1 MNNALLKERVSNWDQ
16 KDLSFISAIV
26 KGAGPEFEFKHA
38 VVTRSLARQYKH
50 LDIFTDKLKIN
61 KKGIE
66 IIKLLQKEY
75 K

>member
-1 MNNALLKERVSNWDQ
+1 MNNALLRKRVFNWDQ

-26 KGAGPEFEFKHA
+26 KGAGLEFEFKHA
-38 VVTRSLARQYKH
+38 VVARSLAKQYNH

-75 K
+75 E